1 MIKFP
6 VVYDVEDYILIRDV
20 FALSVKTQ
28 SDEIR
33 GKVDCEID
41 CDKRY
46 EISKSW
52 FLALLLRHL
61 SKDELKSFMSILSK
75 AEASIYEDYMCRE
88 LKPTYTQAVDFF
100 ELLLN
105 FYSILNPLG
114 AKFFD
119 PENITKQNLL
129 KVKNCCVNFLR
140 RNKSIFKKLMIK
152 WVLFLWFE
160 KEDVIKTLS
169 GYINTLCRW
178 ILCGLGV
185 IYILY
190 FIKIYFFM

>member
-1 MIKFP
+1 
-6 VVYDVEDYILIRDV
+6 
-20 FALSVKTQ
+20 
-28 SDEIR
+28 
-33 GKVDCEID
+33 
-41 CDKRY
+41 
-46 EISKSW
+46 
-52 FLALLLRHL
+52 
-61 SKDELKSFMSILSK
+61 
-75 AEASIYEDYMCRE
+75 MCRE

-160 KEDVIKTLS
+160 KEDVTKNLS
-169 GYINTLCRW
+169 GYIHTLYRW
-178 ILCGLGV
+178 IMCGLGV